1 MKKMIVSD
9 YDNTIKT
16 SSKYITSLNFKAL
29 KKFRENGN
37 KLVIATGRAF
47 SSIKKSLIHNKCEY
61 DALICNS
68 GSTIFDS
75 NDNLIFGDE
84 INNDDLNEL
93 IYYFRCM
100 LKSPFDSVQLFDY
113 NGLTDKRENIIEMVV
128 DPNLLNNIPAILDEL
143 RNNYPHL
150 CFYYYD
156 FSIFVRKNC
165 SKSDGINNI
174 KNMFDIEDKDIYT
187 IGDGPNDYEMIRD
200 YNGYNV
206 LFSSPKLYT
215 VSKGTVLN
223 VAHLVK
229 KLENK

>member
-1 MKKMIVSD
+1 MTKMIVSD
-9 YDNTIKT
+9 YDNTIET
-16 SSKYITSLNFKAL
+16 SNKYITSLNFKAL
-29 KKFRENGN
+29 KRFRENGN

-47 SSIKKSLIHNKCEY
+47 SSIKKSLTRNKCEY

-75 NDNLIFGDE
+75 DDKLISTNE
-84 INNDDLNEL
+84 IDDGDLNEL
-93 IYYFRCM
+93 MYYFKNM
-100 LKSPFDSVQLFDY
+100 LKSQFDSLQLYDY
-113 NGLTDKRENIIEMVV
+113 NGLTSKKENIIEMVV
-128 DPNLLNNIPAILDEL
+128 NPNLLNNIPMILDEL
-143 RNNYPHL
+143 RSKHPYL
-150 CFYYYD
+150 CFYYYN

-165 SKSDGINNI
+165 SKSDGIDNI
-174 KNMFDIEDKDIYT
+174 RNMFNIDKKNIYT

-206 LFSSPKLYT
+206 LFSNPKLYT
-215 VSKGTVLN
+215 VSNGTVLT